1 MKDFLKELGITDE
14 GEYSKDNLYVIDIDD
29 SDTYGKYYSK
39 LDKSDLVDEIDDNS
53 LLTLH
58 NSSINFEGDNY
69 LITLIADFEQDL
81 YKLVCKELKG
91 EN

>member
-1 MKDFLKELGITDE
+1 MKEFLKELGITDN
-14 GEYSKDNLYVIDIDD
+14 GEYSKDNSYVIDIDD

-81 YKLVCKELKG
+81 YKLVCKEIKG